1 MAIGSFLGNVGNK
14 LLGGEAG
21 GWAQLI
27 GQGVDVFEA
36 DANARQADA
45 ERQVALANQA
55 KYLQYMMETDSQNRA
70 DYLALRD
77 RLLQESSNLGAAMQ
91 QAYAYLGTPYTV
103 NPSQI
108 QKDYLTLREQNFGD
122 INKAVN
128 LVSSRTWAGNI
139 AKGMGESTLNN
150 DQQAEIV
157 AKFAPEFMKADQAA
171 YDQAI
176 QRSSSM
182 QDTIQKGRSNLLN
195 EMGTVYG
202 TQFNAERN
210 LLPQQNSALAQ
221 SVNQGYADLSKSY
234 TTASTDANKY
244 AGWTTASLDEK
255 IGSILRQMGTASG
268 ATK

>member
-1 MAIGSFLGNVGNK
+1 
-14 LLGGEAG
+14 
-21 GWAQLI
+21 
-27 GQGVDVFEA
+27 
-36 DANARQADA
+36 
-45 ERQVALANQA
+45 
-55 KYLQYMMETDSQNRA
+55 
-70 DYLALRD
+70 
-77 RLLQESSNLGAAMQ
+77 MQ

-268 ATK
+268 TTK